1 MSEKPLEP
9 WQGDVTT
16 EDSLTLG
23 DESSV
28 RETRV
33 ILSMLCK
40 NYLCRC
46 KFTYLFTFFYILFIY
61 LFYFLLSL
69 TPCNHYKHIYY
80 PLFFFCLCPQ
90 NGWDVDDMFRK
101 NEEKYGVTTSYTPDM
116 VGYTTPLNRRN
127 TREYR
132 EREARATII
141 AEEIM
146 SSPGA
151 RMRAEME
158 NGDEEDK
165 YVI

>member
-1 MSEKPLEP
+1 
-9 WQGDVTT
+9 
-16 EDSLTLG
+16 
-23 DESSV
+23 
-28 RETRV
+28 
-33 ILSMLCK
+33 
-40 NYLCRC
+40 
-46 KFTYLFTFFYILFIY
+46 
-61 LFYFLLSL
+61 
-69 TPCNHYKHIYY
+69 
-80 PLFFFCLCPQ
+80 
-90 NGWDVDDMFRK
+90 MFRK

-165 YVI
+165 YVIWLYGQVSLAVDSLEMRSSRRRGR